1 MKPAPFEYLA
11 PDSLSAVVE
20 IMSENGEDAKLLAGG
35 QSLIPAMNFRLV
47 QPMLMVDLNKVSEL
61 DYIRTDENGEL
72 HIGAMT
78 RQRTL
83 EMDPVIAHQAP
94 LIAETMPHV
103 AHLQIR
109 NRGTIGGSLVHD
121 DPAAELPVILV
132 ALDGRMLVRSQSGD
146 RWVNAMRFF
155 QGLFTTDVKPEEV
168 LVEIAIPPMAPN
180 TGWSFLEFARR
191 KGDYALLGVA
201 ALMTL
206 DSNGHC
212 IQSRLVYLNAGD
224 TPCLAQEAADV
235 LLNEEPSFALY
246 QEAAELADAAIQ
258 PTGNIHASVP
268 YLRHLSRVLTI
279 RALEQAATRARQRIQ

>member
-109 NRGTIGGSLVHD
+109 NRGKIGGSLVHD

-132 ALDGRMLVRSQSGD
+132 ALDGRML
-146 RWVNAMRFF
+146 FF

-268 YLRHLSRVLTI
+268 YLRHLSRVLTV

>member
-224 TPCLAQEAADV
+224 TPCLAQEAAEV
-235 LLNEEPSFALY
+235 LLNEKPSSTLY
-246 QEAAELADAAIQ
+246 KEAAELADAAIQ
-258 PTGNIHASVP
+258 PTGNIHASVL

-279 RALEQAATRARQRIQ
+279 RALEQATTRARQRIQ